1 MPPDFV
7 REDRPVHRSSLRLL
21 PLCLAV
27 AGAVRAQD
35 TAQPTTLGT
44 LSSPDPTASW
54 VLCPNPE
61 TLPMLADPAL
71 DPGEREQAP
80 TDISADTLNVKK
92 TEQTEFA
99 GNVEL
104 VRSDQILKTDKLTYR
119 HQEQTFVTEGPVRYQ
134 DRGIRLLAKQA
145 SGDQKADTLTLKGV
159 QYQFNREL
167 GNGTADEATMKG
179 QIGHLTNATY
189 STCPPAQRQ
198 WEFRASDIRV
208 DDAAK
213 KGTAR
218 NATLRIGKI
227 PVLWLPFVTFPTTDE
242 RRSGVLAPTVGR
254 DDQNG
259 LDLKVPYYFNLAPNY
274 DATLTTRWLSKR
286 GAMFDGEFR
295 YLSEH
300 YRGKVEATWLPDDD
314 LTHDDRGLVSWFH
327 HQVLSPHWQAL
338 VDLHNVSDRDYF
350 ADFGDS
356 LSDSSV
362 SLLASTAGV
371 YGRGRHWDASLS
383 TELFQIANPQLP
395 KGSEPYRRLPR
406 LQGNWYKP
414 VTRWFT
420 AGIYGE
426 AVQFSQQSL
435 SDGQRIDIR
444 PYLNFD
450 FGGDAWYVRPSL
462 AWRYTAYSLDGSWGP
477 NQDQHPNR
485 SLPILSVDAGAY
497 FERETEWG
505 GRGIV
510 QTLEPRFYYLRVP
523 YRDQSELPL
532 FDTRELTFGWTSLFR
547 DNRFGGAD
555 RQADANQATVAL
567 TSRFLSA
574 EDGKERLSMS
584 LGRIWYID
592 EPRIDMGG
600 TVNLPLAPDGSAWV
614 AEADVALSNRW
625 SVGVTQIWNPYFDL
639 TELSSVRTQYR
650 WGTRGVVN
658 AAYRYRRNQLEQTD
672 LSFVI
677 PVSERWSLLGRWN
690 HSLRDNQTLEALGGF
705 EWKSCCVAVRL
716 LARQYI
722 RSFERQENFG
732 LYLEIELNG
741 LGSFGRDTER
751 LLDNAILGY
760 TR

>member
-7 REDRPVHRSSLRLL
+7 RKDRPVHRSSLRLL

-35 TAQPTTLGT
+35 TGQPNAFGATPVRD
-44 LSSPDPTASW
+44 PDAPSW

-61 TLPMLADPAL
+61 SLPMFAEPSL
-71 DPGEREQAP
+71 DPGEREQAA

-92 TEQTEFA
+92 TEQTVFE

-104 VRSDQILKTDKLTYR
+104 VRSDQLLKTDKLTYR
-119 HQEQTFVTEGPVRYQ
+119 HQEETFVTEGPVRYQ

-167 GNGTADEATMKG
+167 GNGTADEATMTG
-179 QIGHLTNATY
+179 QVGHLTNATY

-198 WEFRASDIRV
+198 WEFAASDIKV
-208 DDAAK
+208 DDATK
-213 KGTAR
+213 TGTAR
-218 NATLRIGKI
+218 NATLRIGKV
-227 PVLWLPFVTFPTTDE
+227 PVLWLPYVTFPTTDE
-242 RRSGVLAPTVGR
+242 RRSGVLAPTLGR
-254 DDQNG
+254 DDENG
-259 LDLKVPYYFNLAPNY
+259 LDLKVPYYFNIAPNM
-274 DATLTTRWLSKR
+274 DATLAARWLSKR
-286 GAMFDGEFR
+286 GLMLDGEFR
-295 YLSEH
+295 YLGVD
-300 YRGKVEATWLPDDD
+300 YGGKLEGTWLPNDDQ
-314 LTHDDRGLVSWFH
+314 TGHDRGLAHWAHYQF
-327 HQVLSPHWQAL
+327 LSPHWRGL
-338 VDLHNVSDRDYF
+338 VDLNHVSDRDYYG
-350 ADFGDS
+350 DFGDS
-356 LSDSSV
+356 LSDASV
-362 SLLASTAGV
+362 AFLASRAGL
-371 YGRGRHWDASLS
+371 YGRGRYWDASLT
-383 TELFQIANPQLP
+383 TEVFQVANPLLP
-395 KGSEPYRRLPR
+395 DAAEPYRRLPR
-406 LQGNWYKP
+406 LQGNWARP

-420 AGIYGE
+420 YGMYGE
-426 AVQFSQQSL
+426 AVSFSHPVL
-435 SDGQRIDIR
+435 SDGQRVDLR
-444 PYLNFD
+444 PYLNFE

-462 AWRYTAYSLDGSWGP
+462 AWRYTAYSLDNSWAGG
-477 NQDQHPNR
+477 NHRTR
-485 SLPILSVDAGAY
+485 SLPIVTLDAGAF
-497 FERETEWG
+497 FERDTQWG
-505 GRGIV
+505 GTAIV
-510 QTLEPRFYYLRVP
+510 QTLEPRLFYLRVP
-523 YRDQSELPL
+523 YRDQTDLPL

-574 EDGKERLSMS
+574 DDGRERLSMS
-584 LGRIWYID
+584 LGRIYYID
-592 EPRIDMGG
+592 EPRVDLPGG
-600 TVNLPLAPDGSAWV
+600 EFLTPGGSSWV
-614 AEADVALSNRW
+614 AEGTVALNDRW
-625 SVGVTQIWNPYFDL
+625 SVGVTQIWNPHFSV

-650 WGTRGVVN
+650 WGARGVVN
-658 AAYRYRRNQLEQTD
+658 AAYHYRRHQLEQTD
-672 LSFVI
+672 LSFVL

-690 HSLRDNQTLEALGGF
+690 QSLRDRQTLEALGGF

-722 RSFERQENFG
+722 RSFDRQENFG